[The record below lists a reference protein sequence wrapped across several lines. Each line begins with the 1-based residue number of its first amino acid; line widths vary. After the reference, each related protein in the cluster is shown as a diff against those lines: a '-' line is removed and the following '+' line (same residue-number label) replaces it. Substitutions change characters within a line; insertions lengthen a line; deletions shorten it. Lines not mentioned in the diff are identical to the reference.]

1 MAFRGTKRFELIR
14 KLGEGGE
21 GLVYEAHDNE
31 RDMRVALKTLRELD
45 ATSLY
50 RFKKEFRALNDV
62 SHPNIVGLYD
72 LVSERDDWFF
82 TMELVEG
89 VDFTTYVRPPG
100 WRAPPAS
107 ASERS
112 TAAITKSVLAAAGN
126 GSGNGNGQGKGRG
139 SAPREQPRVPMAT
152 LVDETRLRSGLGQL
166 AQALHALHGAGMVH
180 RDLKPSNVRVTPK
193 GRVVLVDFGIAAEAS
208 VLGVE
213 VEGTVSGTPAFMAPE
228 QAASEIPTAAADW
241 YSFGVLLYLALTGQL
256 PFSGTP
262 ELVLVAK
269 QNEDAVAPSTL
280 TEGVPAELDELCK
293 ALLARRAADRP
304 SGTEVLARLGVH
316 ADDTTLTGG
325 ESSRAAFVGRQTELE
340 SLHDA
345 YAQAASGAT
354 VSVWVRGV
362 SGMGKSALVRRF
374 LLEID
379 ADPRHPIV
387 LKGRC
392 HERESL
398 PYKAFDDVIDRL
410 SHLLI
415 SLPADEVHGLLPDDA
430 DLLPRLFPVLRR
442 VPGIQRAQALSIS
455 DPHEMR
461 ERAFA
466 ALATLLA
473 KLARRRPL
481 VVYIDDLQWADRD
494 SLQLLVELFRSHSP
508 PVMLFVGALRS
519 ENLTGDEDGRLRTA
533 IATVAAGRPSRE
545 IDLGPLSPPEQRAL
559 VARLLSKGTAPADA
573 LGDDFWA
580 QSSGSPLFLS
590 EMARFA
596 REHGALPAGE
606 RPSLEDVLYR
616 RIEQLPP
623 AAFTLI
629 EMVAVS
635 GEPTPLWILGDA
647 CGLAPDDRERALGI
661 LRVVNL
667 LRVARYAGEP
677 WLAPYHDRVR
687 ETMQARLPEERQ
699 RRLHRQLAEVLERWD
714 QATVDALARHWLA
727 AGDPKQAVQYLV
739 KAARGAAEK
748 LAFDRA
754 AELYRV
760 ALESGEVA
768 ALARRDLMRA
778 RGEALALAGR
788 GYEAAGE
795 YRRAAEG
802 AEPDLAADL
811 VRRAADELLRCGR
824 LVEGMDAMRE
834 VMRSIGWR
842 AAESRRGILASLV
855 WQRARLAVRGLGY
868 TPKKPSEVS
877 AAELGRLDTLYAA
890 ASALGMIDNLR
901 GADVQTRHLRMA
913 LAVGEEK
920 RVVRA
925 LAIDTV
931 YHAAAGGRRN
941 LKKAH
946 ELSRDVELKA
956 RKLGDTKLLAISK
969 LAVGGAMF
977 FSGDYRRTA
986 LAFEEAEQLLQ
997 REVGVEWERTT
1008 ARFFRC
1014 YSRIAMGDFAA
1025 ATRDAEATLVD
1036 AERRNDIYA
1045 RSLFATSPSVWTSL
1059 VRDDPD
1065 GAASRLAEGRKGW
1078 PDEPFLMV
1086 HMLEMTSGALIDLYR
1101 GDAAAARKRLDDGLP
1116 RFRTSVLSKM
1126 PWVMAEY
1133 RRFYACAATM
1143 LGDIAAARRWLGP
1156 LAKLD
1161 APLVHGYL
1169 AAYDGIFALRAGRA
1183 DEGERLLTK
1192 GIHLFDDADTPQLS
1206 TAAKFQLG
1214 KALGGS
1220 EGARMTGEAVA
1231 WMRNAGVARPE
1242 PMIDLL
1248 LPPV

>member
-82 TMELVEG
+82 TMELVDG
-89 VDFTTYVRPPG
+89 ADFTTYVRPSG

-112 TAAITKSVLAAAGN
+112 TAAITKGVLVATGGGGN
-126 GSGNGNGQGKGRG
+126 GSGNGASLR
-139 SAPREQPRVPMAT
+139 APREQPRVPMTT
-152 LVDETRLRSGLGQL
+152 LVDETRLRSSLAQL

-208 VLGVE
+208 VLGDNI
-213 VEGTVSGTPAFMAPE
+213 EGTVSGTPAFMAPE

-269 QNEDAVAPSTL
+269 QNEDAVPPSTL
-280 TEGVPAELDELCK
+280 TEGVPTDLDTLC
-293 ALLARRAADRP
+293 ATLLSRRPADRP
-304 SGTEVLARLGVH
+304 SGAEVLARLGV
-316 ADDTTLTGG
+316 AAEDSTLTGG
-325 ESSRAAFVGRQTELE
+325 DSSRAAFVGRHEELE
-340 SLHDA
+340 LLHAA
-345 YAQAASGAT
+345 YVQTAEGAT
-354 VSVWVRGV
+354 VSVFVQGP

-374 LLEID
+374 LVELD
-379 ADPRHPIV
+379 ADARHPIV

-415 SLPADEVHGLLPDDA
+415 SLPAEEVQGLLPDDA

-442 VPGIQRAQALSIS
+442 VPGIQRAPALNIS

-466 ALATLLA
+466 ALGVLFA
-473 KLARRRPL
+473 KLARRKPL

-494 SLQLLVELFRSHSP
+494 SLQLLVELFGSHSP
-508 PVMLFVGALRS
+508 PVLLFIGALRS
-519 ENLTGDEDGRLRTA
+519 ENLAGDEDGRLRTA
-533 IATVAAGRPSRE
+533 MAAVAAGHPSHTVE
-545 IDLGPLSPPEQRAL
+545 VGPLAPSEQRAL
-559 VARLLSKGTAPADA
+559 VARLVAKGTAPADA

-590 EMARFA
+590 EMARYA
-596 REHGALPAGE
+596 REHGVLPAGE
-606 RPSLEDVLYR
+606 RPSLEDVLYS

-623 AAFTLI
+623 SAFALI
-629 EMVAVS
+629 EMVAVA

-647 CGLAPDDRERALGI
+647 CGLPPDDRERALGI

-687 ETMQARLPEERQ
+687 ETLQARLPEERQ

-739 KAARGAAEK
+739 KAARGAADK

-760 ALESGEVA
+760 ALESGAVPLE
-768 ALARRDLMRA
+768 ARRDLMRA

-788 GYEAAGE
+788 GYEAALE

-802 AEPDLAADL
+802 ADPELAADL

-842 AAESRRGILASLV
+842 AAESRSGILASLL
-855 WQRARLAVRGLGY
+855 WQRARLGLRGLGY
-868 TPKKPSEVS
+868 TPRKPSEVP

-901 GADVQTRHLRMA
+901 GADVQTRHLRTA

-920 RVVRA
+920 RVLRA
-925 LAIDTV
+925 LAIDVV
-931 YHAAAGGRRN
+931 YRAAAGGKRN

-946 ELSRDVELKA
+946 EMARDIELKA
-956 RKLGDTKLLAISK
+956 RKLGDNKLLAIGK
-969 LAVGGAMF
+969 LSVGAALF

-986 LAFEEAEQLLQ
+986 LAFEEAEQLLSN
-997 REVGVEWERTT
+997 EVGVEWERTT

-1025 ATRDAEATLVD
+1025 AMRDAEATLVD
-1036 AERRNDIYA
+1036 AARRKDLYA
-1045 RSLFATSPSVWTSL
+1045 SSLFATSPSVWTSL
-1059 VRDDPD
+1059 IRDDPD
-1065 GAASRLAEGRKGW
+1065 GAAARLAEGRKGW

-1086 HMLEMTSGALIDLYR
+1086 HMLEMTSGSLVDLYR

-1126 PWVMAEY
+1126 PWVMAEF
-1133 RRFYACAATM
+1133 RRFYACAATR
-1143 LGDIAAARRWLGP
+1143 LGDVDAARKWIMPLG
-1156 LAKLD
+1156 KID
-1161 APLVHGYL
+1161 APLVRAYI
-1169 AAYDGIFALRAGRA
+1169 AAYEGIFALRAGRA
-1183 DEGERLLTK
+1183 DEGERLLVES
-1192 GIHLFDDADTPQLS
+1192 IHGFDDAGTPQLS
-1206 TAAKFQLG
+1206 QAAKFQLG
-1214 KALGGS
+1214 RAVAGVEGTRMSDEAL
-1220 EGARMTGEAVA
+1220 A
-1231 WMRNAGVARPE
+1231 WMRAAGVARPE

>member
-50 RFKKEFRALNDV
+50 RFKKEFRALTDV

-89 VDFTTYVRPPG
+89 VDFVSYVRPPG
-100 WRAPPAS
+100 WRAPAAS

-112 TAAITKSVLAAAGN
+112 TAVLTGSIMRTAGR
-126 GSGNGNGQGKGRG
+126 GGATGNGQYVPPTGRT
-139 SAPREQPRVPMAT
+139 ARDQPRVPLST
-152 LVDETRLRSGLGQL
+152 LADEKRLRNTLGQL
-166 AQALHALHGAGMVH
+166 AQALHALHGTGMVH
-180 RDLKPSNVRVTPK
+180 RDLKPSNVRVTSK
-193 GRVVLVDFGIAAEAS
+193 GRVVLVDFGIAAQAS
-208 VLGVE
+208 VLGDQP
-213 VEGTVSGTPAFMAPE
+213 EGTISGTPAFMAPE

-241 YSFGVLLYLALTGQL
+241 YSFGVLLYLSITGQL
-256 PFSGTP
+256 PFGGTP

-269 QNEDAVAPSTL
+269 QNEDAVPPSVL
-280 TEGVPAELDELCK
+280 TEDLPRDLDELCSE
-293 ALLARRAADRP
+293 LLRRRPADRP
-304 SGTEVLARLGVH
+304 SGAEVLARLGLE
-316 ADDTTLTGG
+316 ADEATLTGG
-325 ESSRAAFVGRQTELE
+325 DGSRAAFVGRHEELAA
-340 SLHDA
+340 LHDA
-345 YAQAASGAT
+345 FARAAGGAT
-354 VSVWVRGV
+354 VSVFVRGV

-374 LLEID
+374 LAEID
-379 ADPRHPIV
+379 SDARKPIV

-410 SHLLI
+410 SHLLLG
-415 SLPADEVHGLLPDDA
+415 LPAEEVHELLPDDA

-442 VPGIQRAQALSIS
+442 VPGIQRAPALSIS

-461 ERAFA
+461 ERAFG
-466 ALATLLA
+466 ALGALLA
-473 KLARRRPL
+473 KLARKRPL
-481 VVYIDDLQWADRD
+481 VMYIDDLQWADRD

-508 PVMLFVGALRS
+508 PVMLFVGALRAES
-519 ENLTGDEDGRLRTA
+519 LSGDEDGRLRA
-533 IATVAAGRPSRE
+533 ALAAVAARHSSRE
-545 IDLGPLSPPEQRAL
+545 IDLGPLSPTEQRAL
-559 VARLLSKGTAPADA
+559 VARLIPDGSAPSDA
-573 LGDDFWA
+573 LGDEFWA

-623 AAFTLI
+623 TAFALI
-629 EMVAVS
+629 EMIAAA

-647 CGLAPDDRERALGI
+647 SGLAPDDRERALGI

-667 LRVARYAGEP
+667 VRVARYAGEP

-687 ETMQARLPEERQ
+687 ETLQARLPDQRQ
-699 RRLHRQLAEVLERWD
+699 RRLHRQLAEVLERWE

-754 AELYRV
+754 ADMYRA
-760 ALESGEVA
+760 ALESGAVA
-768 ALARRDLMRA
+768 ADAERQLRRA

-788 GYEAAGE
+788 GYEAALE

-802 AEPDLAADL
+802 ADPDLATDL

-824 LVEGMDAMRE
+824 LVEGMNAMRE

-842 AAESRRGILASLV
+842 PAESRRGILASLL
-855 WQRARLAVRGLGY
+855 WQRARLGLRGLGY
-868 TPKKPSEVS
+868 TVRKPNEVP
-877 AAELGRLDTLYAA
+877 AQELARLDTLYAA
-890 ASALGMIDNLR
+890 SSALGMIDNLL
-901 GADVQTRHLRMA
+901 GADVQTRHLRTA
-913 LAVGEEK
+913 LAVGEES

-925 LAIDTV
+925 LAIDVV
-931 YHAAAGGRRN
+931 YRAAAGGTRN
-941 LKKAH
+941 LGKAQT
-946 ELSRDVELKA
+946 LARDIELKA
-956 RKLGDTKLLAISK
+956 RRIGDPQLIAITK
-969 LAVGGAMF
+969 LAVGGTRF
-977 FSGDYRRTA
+977 FGGDYRRTA
-986 LAFEEAEQLLQ
+986 LAFEEAEQLLAPL
-997 REVGVEWERTT
+997 VGVEWERTT

-1025 ATRDAEATLVD
+1025 AVTDAEATLVD
-1036 AERRNDIYA
+1036 ADRRNDLYA
-1045 RSLFATSPSVWTSL
+1045 KGLFGTSPGVWSCL
-1059 VRDDPD
+1059 IRDDAD
-1065 GAASRLAEGRKGW
+1065 GADRRLVEGQQGW
-1078 PDEPFLMV
+1078 PDEPFLMIHFLV
-1086 HMLEMTSGALIDLYR
+1086 MTSGAVIDNYR
-1101 GDAAAARKRLDDGLP
+1101 GNGQAALARLDTGLP

-1126 PWVMAEY
+1126 PWVMAEFQRY
-1133 RRFYACAATM
+1133 YIAAATM
-1143 LGDIAAARRWLGP
+1143 VG
-1156 LAKLD
+1156 
-1161 APLVHGYL
+1161 
-1169 AAYDGIFALRAGRA
+1169 
-1183 DEGERLLTK
+1183 
-1192 GIHLFDDADTPQLS
+1192 
-1206 TAAKFQLG
+1206 
-1214 KALGGS
+1214 
-1220 EGARMTGEAVA
+1220 
-1231 WMRNAGVARPE
+1231 N
-1242 PMIDLL
+1242 
-1248 LPPV
+1248 

>member
-1 MAFRGTKRFELIR
+1 MPFRGTKRFELIR

-50 RFKKEFRALNDV
+50 RFKKEFRALTDV

-89 VDFTTYVRPPG
+89 VDFVSYVRPPG
-100 WRAPPAS
+100 WRAPAAT

-112 TAAITKSVLAAAGN
+112 TAAITKSVIVRGQQGYA
-126 GSGNGNGQGKGRG
+126 SGNGHASRVR
-139 SAPREQPRVPMAT
+139 AVEARVPLSTM
-152 LVDETRLRSGLGQL
+152 VDETRLRSGLQQL

-180 RDLKPSNVRVTPK
+180 RDLKPSNVRVTAK

-208 VLGVE
+208 VLGDQP
-213 VEGTVSGTPAFMAPE
+213 EGTISGTPAFMAPE
-228 QAASEIPTAAADW
+228 QAASELPTAAADW

-256 PFSGTP
+256 PFAGTP

-269 QNEDAVAPSTL
+269 QNEDAERPSAL
-280 TEGVPAELDELCK
+280 TEGVPEDLERLCI
-293 ALLARRAADRP
+293 ALLARRPADRP
-304 SGTEVLARLGVH
+304 SGVEVLAQLGIV
-316 ADDTTLTGG
+316 ADDQTLTGG
-325 ESSRAAFVGRQTELE
+325 SESSRAAFVGRQHELAT
-340 SLHDA
+340 LH
-345 YAQAASGAT
+345 AAFAEVVAGAT
-354 VSVWVRGV
+354 VSIFVRGV

-374 LLEID
+374 LADLDGD
-379 ADPRHPIV
+379 ARRPIV

-410 SHLLI
+410 SHLLLN
-415 SLPADEVHGLLPDDA
+415 LPAEEVHGLLPDDA

-466 ALATLLA
+466 ALGALLA
-473 KLARRRPL
+473 KLARRKPL
-481 VVYIDDLQWADRD
+481 VMYIDDLQWADRD

-508 PVMLFVGALRS
+508 PVMLFVGALRA
-519 ENLTGDEDGRLRTA
+519 ENLSGDEDGRLR
-533 IATVAAGRPSRE
+533 AALEKLAARHHSRQ
-545 IDLGPLSPPEQRAL
+545 ISLGPLSPPEQREL
-559 VARLLSKGTAPADA
+559 VARLLQDGTAPADA

-606 RPSLEDVLYR
+606 RPSLENVIFR
-616 RIEQLPP
+616 RIGELPP
-623 AAFTLI
+623 AAFSLV
-629 EMVAVS
+629 EMVAAA
-635 GEPTPLWILGDA
+635 GEPMPLWILGDA
-647 CGLAPDDRERALGI
+647 CGLPPDDRERALGI

-667 LRVARYAGEP
+667 VRVARYAGEP

-687 ETMQARLPEERQ
+687 ETMQARLPADRQ
-699 RRLHRQLAEVLERWD
+699 RRLHRQLAEVLERWE

-760 ALESGEVA
+760 AIESGAVA
-768 ALARRDLMRA
+768 DGARRDLLRA
-778 RGEALALAGR
+778 RGEALSLAGR
-788 GYEAAGE
+788 GFEAAGE

-802 AEPDLAADL
+802 AEADLATDL

-824 LVEGMDAMRE
+824 LVEGMAAMRE
-834 VMRSIGWR
+834 VMRAIGWHPPEGR
-842 AAESRRGILASLV
+842 GGILASLA
-855 WQRARLAVRGLGY
+855 WQRMRLGLRGLGY
-868 TPKKPSEVS
+868 TERKPSEVP
-877 AAELGRLDTLYAA
+877 AQELARLDTLYSA
-890 ASALGMIDNLR
+890 ASALGMIDNLL
-901 GADVQTRHLRMA
+901 GAYVQTRHLRTA

-920 RVVRA
+920 RVLRA
-925 LAIDTV
+925 LAIDVV
-931 YHAAAGGRRN
+931 YRAAAGKPGK
-941 LKKAH
+941 LDKAQNIA
-946 ELSRDVELKA
+946 RDIELKA
-956 RKLGDTKLLAISK
+956 RRTDDQAIIAITK
-969 LAVGGAMF
+969 LAVGGTMF
-977 FSGDYRRTA
+977 FGGDYRRTA
-986 LAFEEAEQLLQ
+986 FAFEEAEQMLAPL
-997 REVGVEWERTT
+997 VGVEWERIT

-1025 ATRDAEATLVD
+1025 AARDAEATLVD
-1036 AERRNDIYA
+1036 AERRNDLYA
-1045 RSLFATSPSVWTSL
+1045 RGLFGTSPGVWSCL
-1059 VRDDPD
+1059 IRDDAE
-1065 GAASRLAEGRKGW
+1065 GAAKRLASGREGW

-1086 HMLEMTSGALIDLYR
+1086 HFLELTSGAVVDIYR
-1101 GDAAAARKRLDDGLP
+1101 GDAKAAVERLEAGLP
-1116 RFRTSVLSKM
+1116 RFRSSVLSKM
-1126 PWVMAEY
+1126 PWVMAEF
-1133 RRFYACAATM
+1133 RRYYVGALTM
-1143 LGDIAAARRWLGP
+1143 VGNVRLARKWLVP
-1156 LAKLD
+1156 LRMLD
-1161 APLVHGYL
+1161 TPLTRAYL
-1169 AAYDGIFALRAGRA
+1169 AAYEGIFAVRAGKREA
-1183 DEGERLLTK
+1183 GQRRLIDA
-1192 GIHLFDDADTPQLS
+1192 IHLFGVADTVQLA
-1206 TAAKFQLG
+1206 TATKFQLG
-1214 KALGGS
+1214 RVMGGAEGERMMADAL
-1220 EGARMTGEAVA
+1220 A
-1231 WMRNAGVARPE
+1231 WMKDAGVKEPAR
-1242 PMIDLL
+1242 MIDLL

>member
-45 ATSLY
+45 ATNLY

-89 VDFTTYVRPPG
+89 VDLISYVRPAG
-100 WRAPPAS
+100 WRAPAAA

-112 TAAITKSVLAAAGN
+112 TAAIARVLVASGGGGGN
-126 GSGNGNGQGKGRG
+126 GVVR
-139 SAPREQPRVPMAT
+139 APLDQPRVPLTT
-152 LVDETRLRSGLGQL
+152 LADEARLRNALGQL
-166 AQALHALHGAGMVH
+166 AQALQALHDAGMVH

-208 VLGVE
+208 VLGDQP
-213 VEGTVSGTPAFMAPE
+213 EGTVSGTPAFMAPE
-228 QAASEIPTAAADW
+228 QAAGEMPTAAADW
-241 YSFGVLLYLALTGQL
+241 YSFGVLMYLALTGQL
-256 PFSGTP
+256 PFAGTP

-269 QNEDAVAPSTL
+269 QNEEAVSAAGL
-280 TEGVPAELDELCK
+280 TEGVPDDLANLSA
-293 ALLARRAADRP
+293 ALLQRRAGDRP
-304 SGTEVLARLGVH
+304 SGTEVLARLGLVAEDH
-316 ADDTTLTGG
+316 TLTGA
-325 ESSRAAFVGRQTELE
+325 ESSRSAFVGRQEELAA
-340 SLHDA
+340 LHDA
-345 YAQAASGAT
+345 YAAAAGGTT
-354 VSVWVRGV
+354 VSVFVRGV
-362 SGMGKSALVRRF
+362 SGMGKSALMRRF
-374 LLEID
+374 LAEID
-379 ADPRHPIV
+379 ADPARPIV

-415 SLPADEVHGLLPDDA
+415 SLPAEEVHGLLPDDA

-442 VPGIQRAQALSIS
+442 VPGIQRAQALNIS

-466 ALATLLA
+466 ALAVLLA
-473 KLARRRPL
+473 KLARRKPL

-494 SLQLLVELFRSHSP
+494 SLLLLVELFRNPSP
-508 PVMLFVGALRS
+508 PVMLFVGALRA
-519 ENLTGDEDGRLRTA
+519 ENLAGDEDGRLHTA
-533 IATVAAGRPSRE
+533 IAAVAARHLVRE
-545 IDLGPLSPPEQRAL
+545 IDLGPLSPADQRAL
-559 VARLLSKGTAPADA
+559 VARLLASGTAPADA
-573 LGDDFWA
+573 LGDDFWS

-596 REHGALPAGE
+596 REHGALPAGD
-606 RPSLEDVLYR
+606 RPSLEHVIYS

-623 AAFTLI
+623 IAFTLI
-629 EMVAVS
+629 EMVAVA

-667 LRVARYAGEP
+667 VRVARYAGEP

-687 ETMQARLPEERQ
+687 ETLQTRMPEERQ

-714 QATVDALARHWLA
+714 QATVDGLARHWLA
-727 AGDPKQAVQYLV
+727 AGDPKQAVTYLV
-739 KAARGAAEK
+739 KAARGAADK

-760 ALESGEVA
+760 ALESGAVA
-768 ALARRDLMRA
+768 AEARRDLMRA

-802 AEPDLAADL
+802 AEPEVAVDL
-811 VRRAADELLRCGR
+811 VRRAADELLRGGR

-842 AAESRRGILASLV
+842 AAESRRGILASLI
-855 WQRARLAVRGLGY
+855 WQRARLGLRGLGY
-868 TPKKPSEVS
+868 KPRREIEVP
-877 AAELGRLDTLYAA
+877 AQELARLDTLYAA

-901 GADVQTRHLRMA
+901 GADVQTRHLRTA

-925 LAIDTV
+925 LAIDVV
-931 YHAAAGGRRN
+931 YRAAAGGKRN
-941 LKKAH
+941 LAKAQA
-946 ELSRDVELKA
+946 LARDVELKA
-956 RKLGDTKLLAISK
+956 RRIGDPMLIAISK
-969 LAVGGAMF
+969 LAVGGALF
-977 FSGDYRRTA
+977 FSGDYRQTA
-986 LAFEEAEQLLQ
+986 QAFQEAEQLLAPM
-997 REVGVEWERTT
+997 VGVEWERTT
-1008 ARFFRC
+1008 ARYFRC
-1014 YSRIAMGDFAA
+1014 YSRIQMGDYVAA
-1025 ATRDAEATLVD
+1025 VRDVEAMLAD
-1036 AERRNDIYA
+1036 AERRNDLYA
-1045 RSLFATSPSVWTSL
+1045 RSLFGTSAGIWSL
-1059 VRDDPD
+1059 LIRDDVE
-1065 GAASRLAEGRKGW
+1065 GAVRRLASGLEGW
-1078 PDEPFLMV
+1078 PSEPFLLIHYME
-1086 HMLEMTSGALIDLYR
+1086 LTAGAAIDLYR
-1101 GDAAAARKRLDDGLP
+1101 GDAKAALERLDAGMP
-1116 RFRTSVLSKM
+1116 RLRSSVLSKM
-1126 PWVMAEY
+1126 PWVMADV
-1133 RRFYACAATM
+1133 RRCYVAAATI
-1143 LGDIAAARRWLGP
+1143 LGKLELARRWLMP
-1156 LAKLD
+1156 LADID
-1161 APLVHGYL
+1161 AAITRGYV
-1169 AAYDGIFALRAGRA
+1169 AAYEGIFALRGGRN
-1183 DEGERLLTK
+1183 DDGERRLVEA
-1192 GIHLFDDADTPQLS
+1192 IHHFDVADTPQLS
-1206 TAAKFQLG
+1206 SATRFQLG
-1214 KALGGS
+1214 RRLGGT
-1220 EGARMTGEAVA
+1220 EGERMTAEALA
-1231 WMRNAGVARPE
+1231 WMRTAGVAQPE
-1242 PMIDLL
+1242 RMIDLL